1 MFKRHPKA
9 AKVANMREIDELAAS
24 GKPVLVDFYQVGCAP
39 CQVMDG
45 IMNELSREYGES
57 AHVVKAD
64 ITQMPEAMDRFK
76 IRSTPTMILLASAPA
91 KKRKK
96 TRSARS
102 VGMQTVGGNASASGQ
117 RPVTQRWRGQ
127 GLVQK
132 DFLARMLESNGAERV
147 T

>member
-1 MFKRHPKA
+1 MFKKRQKA
-9 AKVANMREIDELAAS
+9 VKVTSMREIDELASS

-45 IMNELSREYGES
+45 IMNELSEEYGES

-64 ITQMPEAMDRFK
+64 ITRMPDAAMMFK
-76 IRSTPTMILLASAPA
+76 VRSTPTMVLLASAAP

-96 TRSARS
+96 TRNGQPQS
-102 VGMQTVGGNASASGQ
+102 TGGP

-132 DFLARMLESNGAERV
+132 DFLSRMLESNGAQKV
-147 T
+147 S

>member
-76 IRSTPTMILLASAPA
+76 IRSTPTMILLASAPS

-96 TRSARS
+96 TRNGQSR
-102 VGMQTVGGNASASGQ
+102 GGNAPADGS

>member
-1 MFKRHPKA
+1 MFKNRPKA
-9 AKVANMREIDELAAS
+9 IKVTSMREIDELAAS
-24 GKPVLVDFYQVGCAP
+24 GRPVLVDFYQVGCAP

-64 ITQMPEAMDRFK
+64 ITRMPDAAQRFK
-76 IRSTPTMILLASAPA
+76 VRSTPTMVLLASAPS
-91 KKRKK
+91 KKSKK
-96 TRSARS
+96 SRNGQSRAAG
-102 VGMQTVGGNASASGQ
+102 GM

-132 DFLARMLESNGAERV
+132 DFLSRMLESNGAQKV
-147 T
+147 G